1 RTKQLNVTIEE
12 LEAAAQ
18 QADDWASEEQT
29 SQSYAD
35 TNAVYQEQV
44 QAKHEEVVEHDTPQR
59 ESSYE
64 EYEQFAAQQEQQ
76 LHVEPTLHEEPV
88 IDTRALDDIT
98 DHTE

>member
-1 RTKQLNVTIEE
+1 
-12 LEAAAQ
+12 
-18 QADDWASEEQT
+18 
-29 SQSYAD
+29 

-98 DHTE
+98 DHTEPSEHIEPTISDFDVVDEEE